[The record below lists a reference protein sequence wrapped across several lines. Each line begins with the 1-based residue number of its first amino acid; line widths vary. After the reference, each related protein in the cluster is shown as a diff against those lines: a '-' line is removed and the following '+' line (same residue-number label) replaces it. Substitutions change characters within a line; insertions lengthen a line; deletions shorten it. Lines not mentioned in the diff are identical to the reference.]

1 MKLITL
7 DDLNPRA
14 KVFHTN
20 LQRRVDLN
28 LDADQTIYF
37 ARELEL
43 IDRTMFE
50 TKYADLEAEMLLP
63 NRKSIPLGA
72 DAYTWRMFDS
82 NGEAVPSS
90 SSENAV
96 PLVGESGGE
105 QSDKLQSFALG
116 YGWTL
121 DELDA
126 ARFTGMP
133 LDSMRANTTRRK
145 LAEALNKMALL
156 GYAPRAIK
164 GLFNLASTLT
174 YTVPATGAG
183 GAGSSKKW
191 VDKTGQQILLDLF
204 SLVDGIPNA
213 TLDIEGGANK
223 PMRMIMPKSYRRL
236 LTTVYMTLGGVTTAE
251 TILQTFQKQRPNVE
265 IVGANYVDTAG
276 ALSPS
281 ATQTAARVVVY
292 DPNMVTWLTCLPFQ
306 QMPIEQKG
314 FRFAIPCRCRGGGVI
329 TQYPKSV
336 LYADGM

>member
-1 MKLITL
+1 MKNLTL

-14 KVFHTN
+14 KVFHQN
-20 LQRRVDLN
+20 LARRTDLT

-43 IDRTMFE
+43 IDRTLYE
-50 TKYADLEAEMLLP
+50 VKYPDLEAEMLLP

-72 DAYTWRMFDS
+72 DAYTWRMFDG
-82 NGEAVPSS
+82 NGEALPSS
-90 SSENAV
+90 SSEDAV

-126 ARFTGMP
+126 AKFTGMP
-133 LDSMRANTTRRK
+133 LDTMRADRCRRK

-156 GYAPRAIK
+156 GYTPRNIK
-164 GLFNLASTLT
+164 GLFKLAGTLT
-174 YTVPATGAG
+174 YTVPATGT
-183 GAGSSKKW
+183 GASKKW
-191 VDKTGQQILLDLF
+191 TDKTAQQILLDLF
-204 SLVDGIPNA
+204 SMVDGIPNA

-223 PMRMIMPKSYRRL
+223 PMRMIMPKSYRRFL
-236 LTTVYMTLGGVTTAE
+236 STVYMTLGGVTTAE
-251 TILQTFQKQRPNVE
+251 TVLQTFQKQRPNVE
-265 IVGANYVDTAG
+265 IVGANYIDTAG
-276 ALSPS
+276 DLAPS
-281 ATQTAARVVVY
+281 GTQTAARIVVY

-306 QMPIEQKG
+306 QMPVEQKG

>member
-1 MKLITL
+1 MKPITL

-20 LQRRVDLN
+20 LQRRFDLN

-43 IDRTMFE
+43 IDRTMYE

-174 YTVPATGAG
+174 YTVPATGT
-183 GAGSSKKW
+183 GASKKW
-191 VDKTGQQILLDLF
+191 TDKTGQQILLDLF
-204 SLVDGIPNA
+204 SMVDGIPNA

-223 PMRMIMPKSYRRL
+223 PLRMIMPKSYRRL

-276 ALSPS
+276 ALTPS
-281 ATQTAARVVVY
+281 GTQTAARIVVY

-314 FRFAIPCRCRGGGVI
+314 FRFAVPCRCRGGGVI